1 MPPNPAVA
9 LIADLTTAEG
19 RAAMV
24 DGVTRES
31 GGKLDGLLAG
41 AGISGRYTESG
52 EPRRSRV

>member
-1 MPPNPAVA
+1 
-9 LIADLTTAEG
+9 
-19 RAAMV
+19 MV

-41 AGISGRYTESG
+41 AGISGRYNESG